1 MPRIVKRKIIAPE
14 QVSIEQASES
24 MPAPICPHPTPLD
37 GVRAY
42 LNRQFPDFVVQQ
54 RTHASG
60 AAQFTLYRIPD
71 GTFYRIHIDPV
82 FLQELWSPKDVETF
96 LDQHGLRPPLPA
108 AVGGP
113 ILVSKEGVHLPRPSI
128 DWHDERAKWRS
139 AFKQK
144 LLLMRVKEASG
155 LY

>member
-1 MPRIVKRKIIAPE
+1 MPRIVKRKFIAPE
-14 QVSIEQASES
+14 QVGLQQAPQV
-24 MPAPICPHPTPLD
+24 MPPPLCRPTPLD
-37 GVRAY
+37 GVRGY
-42 LNRQFPDFVVQQ
+42 LHRHFPDFVVQQ

-71 GTFYRIHIDPV
+71 GTFYRIHVDPM
-82 FLQELWSPKDVETF
+82 FLQELQSPQDVETF
-96 LDQHGLRPPLPA
+96 LDLQGLRPPLPA
-108 AVGGP
+108 AIGGP
-113 ILVSKEGVHLPRPSI
+113 ILVSKEGIHLPRPSI